1 MKVIKFAKTDGSCP
15 PCNEVTKVLDQA
27 GVEYTTINPF
37 ETEEF
42 DLVLKHRIK
51 NVPIT
56 ILFSEDGEVLTRV
69 AGVDERK
76 LNRLIDMYNNGE

>member
-1 MKVIKFAKTDGSCP
+1 MKVIKFSKPGCP
-15 PCNEVTKVLDQA
+15 PCSEVTKFLDNA
-27 GVEYTTINPF
+27 GIKYETINPF

-42 DLVLKHRIK
+42 DLVLKHKIK

-56 ILFSEDGEVLTRV
+56 ILFDEGGNVLTRV

-76 LNRLIDMYNNGE
+76 LNRLVEMYNGE

>member
-1 MKVIKFAKTDGSCP
+1 MKVIKFSKDGCA
-15 PCNEVTKVLDQA
+15 PCIQVTEFLDKA
-27 GVEYTTINPF
+27 GVKYETINPF
-37 ETEEF
+37 ETEDF

-56 ILFSEDGEVLTRV
+56 ILFNSENNVLTRV

-76 LNRLIDMYNNGE
+76 LNRLVEIYNNGE

>member
-15 PCNEVTKVLDQA
+15 PCNEVTKALDQA
-27 GVEYTTINPF
+27 GVKYETVNPF
-37 ETEEF
+37 ETEDFE
-42 DLVLKHRIK
+42 LVLKHRIK

-56 ILFSEDGEVLTRV
+56 ILFDDEEKVLTRV

-76 LNRLIDMYNNGE
+76 LNRLIDMYNGE

>member
-1 MKVIKFAKTDGSCP
+1 MRVIKFGKPGCTPCETVDGILK
-15 PCNEVTKVLDQA
+15 EA

-37 ETEEF
+37 DTEEV
-42 DLVLKHRIK
+42 DLVLKHRIR

-56 ILFSEDGEVLTRV
+56 ILFSNEDEVLTRV

-76 LNRLIDMYNNGE
+76 LNRLIEMYNGE